1 MDMSDFRVTVETHPP
16 FTVVSV
22 SGEIDIITEPAFR
35 AQVDELL
42 DRPAVRLLFDLTDLR
57 FLDSAGLRVILDAYG
72 RLGRGDRVA
81 VCGLLPNIRR
91 LFHILGLTGRLPIY
105 PTLDEALA
113 SASTS
118 GSSSGSSSASSPP
131 TQNPHP
137 PA

>member
-1 MDMSDFRVTVETHPP
+1 MSDFRVTVETHAP

-42 DRPAVRLLFDLTDLR
+42 DRPPARLLFDLTELH
-57 FLDSAGLRVILDAYG
+57 FLDSAGLRVILDAYA

-81 VCGLLPNIRR
+81 VCGLLPNIQR

-105 PTLDEALA
+105 STRDEALA
-113 SASTS
+113 SPGQDT
-118 GSSSGSSSASSPP
+118 
-131 TQNPHP
+131 
-137 PA
+137 